1 MVCIRVREFSDDGAQ
16 VFDSGVRAIVCG
28 FDPVFHIRHK
38 GRTFKFEMH
47 SYFGPTLLNKLGRP
61 VFPPKPKHPFW
72 AAFAERE
79 RRRALR
85 KKRAEKLRAAAP
97 EPEDDEEL
105 PVAICDALT
114 DEQYRELRSHRGGC
128 SCHIS
133 PPCSACSNPIT
144 WGEARYLGWDCADVD
159 APLRPINP

>member
-1 MVCIRVREFSDDGAQ
+1 MVCIRVQALSDDGA
-16 VFDSGVRAIVCG
+16 RAIVCG

-72 AAFAERE
+72 AAFAEWE
-79 RRRALR
+79 RRQALR
-85 KKRAEKLRAAAP
+85 KKRAAKALARTA
-97 EPEDDEEL
+97 EDDEEL
-105 PVAICDALT
+105 PFEIREALT
-114 DEQYRELRSHRGGC
+114 DEQYREIRSHRGGC
-128 SCHIS
+128 SCHIN
-133 PPCSACSNPIT
+133 PPCNKCTDPIT

-159 APLRPINP
+159 APLCPIGS

>member
-1 MVCIRVREFSDDGAQ
+1 MVCISVRAFSDDGA
-16 VFDSGVRAIVCG
+16 RAIVCG

-47 SYFGPTLLNKLGRP
+47 SYCGPILLNKLGRP

-72 AAFAERE
+72 AAFAEWE
-79 RRRALR
+79 RRQALR
-85 KKRAEKLRAAAP
+85 KKREAKKQAAAAS
-97 EPEDDEEL
+97 EPEDDEVL

-114 DEQYRELRSHRGGC
+114 DEQYRELRGHRGGC

-159 APLRPINP
+159 APLCPIDP